1 MNQWLNENRVSDGS
15 VGDEGEN
22 GETVVTRKVGE
33 KYIKHCFIT
42 TPINNGIN
50 TRANLMRE
58 LARIPVRTN
67 HDDRYFSDRY
77 QALPLEG
84 YTSIFE
90 KLLALDNITVRLE
103 TDFHRFQEFKPENLS
118 DWK

>member
-1 MNQWLNENRVSDGS
+1 M
-15 VGDEGEN
+15 
-22 GETVVTRKVGE
+22 
-33 KYIKHCFIT
+33 
-42 TPINNGIN
+42 
-50 TRANLMRE
+50 

-103 TDFHRFQEFKPENLS
+103 TDFHDFKNLNLKIS
-118 DWK
+118 PIGVVEIKNQLSFIPVRLIVILPVLDYHG